1 MIGNHCKRCLS
12 RIRNSAAL
20 NCIGC
25 IAPCTTIG
33 SLLSLVFGCIMHYH
47 QIFTM
52 HYALCTSCTMH
63 HALVALF
70 IRSLLSFVSPPQ
82 TKGFS
87 PFHQVLPV
95 PLIPYQKEIL
105 VGFKTDKDIFYG
117 TRIHHGYVHCIFALL
132 DVFSAEKWCL
142 VLFNEW

>member
-1 MIGNHCKRCLS
+1 MLRGETRQSLQMYCKLCLPRNREKEKKDEMLRGEIELIGNHCKRCLS

-25 IAPCTTIG
+25 KATCNN
-33 SLLSLVFGCIMHYH
+33 
-47 QIFTM
+47 
-52 HYALCTSCTMH
+52 
-63 HALVALF
+63 

-132 DVFSAEKWCL
+132 DVFSC
-142 VLFNEW
+142 